1 MFRFQDYHQGATIS
15 LLKSL
20 LKLVTDLIRFVYRV
34 LWQHVLLSK
43 VMLCRVP
50 DYIPTVWHS
59 QQHNITQQDMLP
71 KHPVYKTESVTN
83 FNGDISEGTVAP

>member
-1 MFRFQDYHQGATIS
+1 
-15 LLKSL
+15 
-20 LKLVTDLIRFVYRV
+20 
-34 LWQHVLLSK
+34 
-43 VMLCRVP
+43 MLCRVP